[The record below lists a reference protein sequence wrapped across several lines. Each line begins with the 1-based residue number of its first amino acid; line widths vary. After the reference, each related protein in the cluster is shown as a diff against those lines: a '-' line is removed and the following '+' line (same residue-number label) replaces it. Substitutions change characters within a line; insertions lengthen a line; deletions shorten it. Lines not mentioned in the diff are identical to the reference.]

1 MKQESMSLNQKIIA
15 VGFLDLKKTNIGHNP
30 YILVKEE
37 PKSINSLIQLS
48 KIALIK
54 VIQNVVMQAP
64 KTLSHEDID
73 KIYSLLKSSS
83 QVDYGT
89 QQKYINK
96 IKEKHMD
103 NKN

>member
-1 MKQESMSLNQKIIA
+1 MNR
-15 VGFLDLKKTNIGHNP
+15 T
-30 YILVKEE
+30 
-37 PKSINSLIQLS
+37 
-48 KIALIK
+48 ALIK
-54 VIQNVVMQAP
+54 VIQNVVMQAS

-89 QQKYINK
+89 QQKHINK